1 MASAKPAIKRMYAC
15 VLIQIRQSAIFVA
28 ISNFSIIIHVL
39 PLEMGKYVG
48 MDIWWS
54 HISGYKLNN
63 MALVFHMA

>member
-1 MASAKPAIKRMYAC
+1 MSYEY
-15 VLIQIRQSAIFVA
+15 
-28 ISNFSIIIHVL
+28 L